1 MNCPICKRPLLEN
14 SSSVDKHH
22 LIPKSCGG
30 TETIL
35 IHRICH
41 QKLHSLFTEKELAK
55 RFYTIELITAHE
67 EIKKF
72 NKWLKNKPADFY
84 DKNLTASRKRR

>member
-1 MNCPICKRPLLEN
+1 MNCPICNRELPLK
-14 SSSVDKHH
+14 SSAVDKHH

-35 IHRICH
+35 IHRVCH

-55 RFYTIELITAHE
+55 KYYTIELIKAHE

-72 NKWLKNKPADFY
+72 NKWLSKKPSDFY
-84 DKNLTASRKRR
+84 AKNLTASRKRR